1 MEESQFGGWDNVA
14 AGLKCGSRACG
25 LFFYRIHP
33 KHHPLPQH
41 HPPPHNTMSAKPC
54 TKCGKNA
61 YPLESLKAGDDT
73 YHKLCFK
80 CAECNVVLNLN
91 TFKKAQGN
99 IYCATCTP
107 KPKATAVA
115 DDVRTK
121 SALSASPHTQ
131 RSIFQNPSSTSL
143 PLPPTLR
150 SFHLLHLVVCS
161 PSLHLIVSI
170 NRRPQGPVWLR
181 RRPQG

>member
-1 MEESQFGGWDNVA
+1 
-14 AGLKCGSRACG
+14 
-25 LFFYRIHP
+25 
-33 KHHPLPQH
+33 
-41 HPPPHNTMSAKPC
+41 MSAKPC

-121 SALSASPHTQ
+121 SALSAPKVQSGFVAAHKGDSRTAPKVADFTQ
-131 RSIFQNPSSTSL
+131 DKVTQAGEFESDAAPSTADTAAYRTDRVGDLQSGEFESEAQASRADTAAHRTDRVGDIQAGEFESNPQHRTYE
-143 PLPPTLR
+143 
-150 SFHLLHLVVCS
+150 
-161 PSLHLIVSI
+161 
-170 NRRPQGPVWLR
+170 
-181 RRPQG
+181 

>member
-1 MEESQFGGWDNVA
+1 MWLASVWPLLLSDPSQT
-14 AGLKCGSRACG
+14 
-25 LFFYRIHP
+25 P
-33 KHHPLPQH
+33 PLPQH

-131 RSIFQNPSSTSL
+131 RSIFQNQSSTSL
-143 PLPPTLR
+143 PLPPPPLR
-150 SFHLLHLVVCS
+150 SFIFYTSSCAHQLFI
-161 PSLHLIVSI
+161 LIVS